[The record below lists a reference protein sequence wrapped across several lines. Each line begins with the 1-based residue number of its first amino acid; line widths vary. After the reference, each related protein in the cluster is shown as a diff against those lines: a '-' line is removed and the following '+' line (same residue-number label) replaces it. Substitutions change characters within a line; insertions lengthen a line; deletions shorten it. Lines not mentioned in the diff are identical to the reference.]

1 MFLYK
6 ITKLKI
12 TCPPKLWRR
21 RKNSFRG
28 VAALITVI
36 SIGSLISIISL
47 SMAIISYLSAQ
58 NIKSAFDST
67 KAFYAAYSGLQ
78 DVQLKLERDKDY
90 SSNNFNIS
98 INATDDV
105 SVSVSNINGEAI
117 ATSTSGFS
125 SVNKQL
131 QTVFVIDTTTG
142 LVTPTS
148 TTELSL

>member
-28 VAALITVI
+28 VAALITVL
-36 SIGSLISIISL
+36 SIGSLISIISFSL
-47 SMAIISYLSAQ
+47 AIISYLGLQ
-58 NIKSAFDST
+58 NVKSAMDST

-78 DVQLKLERDKDY
+78 DVQLKLERNKDY
-90 SSNNFNIS
+90 SGSFNLS
-98 INATDDV
+98 INATNDV
-105 SVSVSNINGEAI
+105 SVSVSNSI
-117 ATSTSGFS
+117 ATSTSSFS
-125 SVNKQL
+125 SVNKKL
-131 QTVFVIDTTTG
+131 QTVFIIDTTTG

-148 TTELSL
+148 TAELSL

>member
-78 DVQLKLERDKDY
+78 DVQLKLERNKDY
-90 SSNNFNIS
+90 SGSFNLS
-98 INATDDV
+98 INATNDV
-105 SVSVSNINGEAI
+105 SVSVSNSI
-117 ATSTSGFS
+117 ATSTSSFS
-125 SVNKQL
+125 SVNKKL
-131 QTVFVIDTTTG
+131 QTVFIIDTTTG

-148 TTELSL
+148 TAELSL